1 MISYKVIGRHI
12 KHARLRLDLTQA
24 EVAERANISQ
34 AYYGKIERGA
44 IKPNIDRLGDLCQ
57 ILAMPF
63 ESIFQGA
70 FIPDGVLLDNAPP
83 TAEEFDIVIQEVSE
97 KADARTKQIIM
108 RICAELSNLKYS
120 PETD

>member
-1 MISYKVIGRHI
+1 
-12 KHARLRLDLTQA
+12 
-24 EVAERANISQ
+24 
-34 AYYGKIERGA
+34 
-44 IKPNIDRLGDLCQ
+44 
-57 ILAMPF
+57 MPF

-83 TAEEFDIVIQEVSE
+83 TAGEFDIVLQEVSE

-120 PETD
+120 PEAD

>member
-12 KHARLRLDLTQA
+12 KAARQRLDLSQT
-24 EVAERANISQ
+24 EVAERAGISQ
-34 AYYGKIERGA
+34 AYYGKLERGV

-57 ILAMPF
+57 VLSMPF

-83 TAEEFDIVIQEVSE
+83 TAEEFEIVINEVG
-97 KADARTKQIIM
+97 KKVNARTKQIIM
-108 RICAELSNLKYS
+108 RICAELSNLEFS
-120 PETD
+120 PEDD